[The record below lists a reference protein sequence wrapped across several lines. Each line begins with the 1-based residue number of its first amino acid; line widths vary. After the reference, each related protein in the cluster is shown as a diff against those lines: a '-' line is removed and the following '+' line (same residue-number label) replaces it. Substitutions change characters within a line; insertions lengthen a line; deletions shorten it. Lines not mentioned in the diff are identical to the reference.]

1 MDFIERLFG
10 MAPDGGNGALEFLL
24 FALPIAG
31 IVFSYVRRRPRQRS
45 PVGGAAERQTI
56 RTGERGR

>member
-1 MDFIERLFG
+1 MNFIERLFG

-24 FALPIAG
+24 FAPPIAG
-31 IVFSYVRRRPRQRS
+31 IVDTSGADRVSAAGRQCRQ
-45 PVGGAAERQTI
+45 RQTI

>member
-1 MDFIERLFG
+1 MNSIERLFG
-10 MAPDGGNGALEFLL
+10 MAPDGGNGAPEFLL

-31 IVFSYVRRRPRQRS
+31 IVYTSADRVSASGRRCRQR
-45 PVGGAAERQTI
+45 QTV